1 MGDSQA
7 NHKTRLDWLL
17 NRHHDREKN
26 RVATNVTFGCS
37 IFLFFCRL
45 AGNGTGLEEKRE
57 NYGMKES
64 VSAMSLRI
72 ATETKQDV
80 LVVRLQGELD
90 HHTAEEL
97 RSKVDEIL
105 RNPHIRHIVLSLAD
119 LAFMDSSG
127 IGVILGRYKQI
138 SARSG
143 EMVVCSINPT
153 IYRIFEMSG
162 LFKVIKF
169 RESEAEALHVLG
181 VA

>member
-1 MGDSQA
+1 
-7 NHKTRLDWLL
+7 
-17 NRHHDREKN
+17 
-26 RVATNVTFGCS
+26 
-37 IFLFFCRL
+37 
-45 AGNGTGLEEKRE
+45 
-57 NYGMKES
+57 
-64 VSAMSLRI
+64 MSLRI
-72 ATETKQDV
+72 SMETKQDV

-97 RSKVDEIL
+97 RAKVDQLL
-105 RNPHIRHIVLSLAD
+105 RQSSIRHIVLSLAD

-169 RESEAEALHVLG
+169 RENEAEALHILG